1 MILNNANNDDPYEE
15 FECDD
20 ESPLQGRLISKPY
33 QCKSKHQY
41 QEWLKKAIAEADAY
55 FKKYHPDKTVT
66 ELESYIKKV
75 RQKFALEHTFNKVN
89 VDEYF
94 NKDDL
99 FLLSKLA
106 ISKGIKTDKLKEC
119 FLEQPDITMT
129 VKNFDKAYGHTS
141 YNFYNVLRMV
151 GEDKSLSSYFEFKS
165 SSLIFKLLSTNIKL
179 NATQTKVNEFI
190 HKLIQYREFVIKQS
204 EFVIKQSDFEKLEL
218 EVKQLKEDLIVTE
231 YSKPPFPEGAKRAW
245 HSVALG
251 LSSDGY
257 KPREILPVVNRQKF
271 MVDKSITSNQLRSFL
286 SRYNI
291 KMTQKKQNSH
301 NKNI

>member
-41 QEWLKKAIAEADAY
+41 QEWLKKATAEADAY

-89 VDEYF
+89 ADEYF
-94 NKDDL
+94 NQNDL
-99 FLLSKLA
+99 FLLAKLA

-119 FLEQPDITMT
+119 FLEQSDITIT
-129 VKNFDKAYGHTS
+129 VKNFDKAYKHTNH
-141 YNFYNVLRMV
+141 NFVSVLKMIK
-151 GEDKSLSSYFEFKS
+151 EDKSLSSYFEFKS

-190 HKLIQYREFVIKQS
+190 NKLIQCRNFAIKQR
-204 EFVIKQSDFEKLEL
+204 DFEKLDL
-218 EVKQLKEDLIVTE
+218 EVKQLQEDLIVSE
-231 YSKPPFPEGAKRAW
+231 YNKPPFPEGAKHAW

-251 LSSDGY
+251 LSSKGY
-257 KPREILPVVNRQKF
+257 KPREIFEIVNRQKF
-271 MVDKSITSNQLRSFL
+271 MVGKSITSDQLRSFL

-291 KMTQKKQNSH
+291 KVTQKKQNSH
-301 NKNI
+301 NR

>member
-55 FKKYHPDKTVT
+55 FKKYYPDKTVT

-75 RQKFALEHTFNKVN
+75 RQKFALEHTFNQVN
-89 VDEYF
+89 ADEYF
-94 NKDDL
+94 NEHDL
-99 FLLSKLA
+99 FLLAKLA

-119 FLEQPDITMT
+119 FLKQPDITMT
-129 VKNFDKAYGHTS
+129 VKNIDKAYGHTS
-141 YNFYNVLRMV
+141 YNFYNVLKMV
-151 GEDKSLSSYFEFKS
+151 EEDKSLSSFFKCE
-165 SSLIFKLLSTNIKL
+165 SSLYVFKLLTNNMKL
-179 NATQTKVNEFI
+179 NGTQTRVSEFI
-190 HKLIQYREFVIKQS
+190 HKLIQYRV
-204 EFVIKQSDFEKLEL
+204 FVIKQSDFEKLEL

-231 YSKPPFPEGAKRAW
+231 YSKPPFPEGAKHAW

-301 NKNI
+301 NKHI